1 MHALVGENGVGKSTL
16 ARILCGMTPPD
27 AGHMKMNGQEWQ
39 PTSRRQADAAGA
51 RLVLQ
56 ELGAIGT
63 LTVAENIFRGNLPT
77 SLGPFRCAGWGII
90 DRKRLNAQAAAVM
103 KLVGLDDV
111 SADTLVQT
119 LGVGQKQLVEIA
131 GALTSEAG
139 LLILDEPTAAL
150 TGPET
155 EKLFTQIQRLAA
167 AGTAVI
173 YISHRLEN

>member
-1 MHALVGENGVGKSTL
+1 MGEPWPLLETIGLHKAYAQPVLTGVDWNLRAGEVHALVGENGAGKSTL

-90 DRKRLNAQAAAVM
+90 DRKRLNA
-103 KLVGLDDV
+103 
-111 SADTLVQT
+111 
-119 LGVGQKQLVEIA
+119 
-131 GALTSEAG
+131 
-139 LLILDEPTAAL
+139 
-150 TGPET
+150 
-155 EKLFTQIQRLAA
+155 
-167 AGTAVI
+167 
-173 YISHRLEN
+173 